1 MNSECKKTIEFTI
14 KFENT
19 NSLNILS
26 EALGGINPRQFL
38 WKIESDQYMSQYGM
52 MKNNVFQLCVNE
64 KYLALRNL
72 IVELKENQ
80 LDKEKILSNNKS
92 I

>member
-26 EALGGINPRQFL
+26 EALGGTNPRQFL

-52 MKNNVFQLCVNE
+52 MKNNV
-64 KYLALRNL
+64 
-72 IVELKENQ
+72 I
-80 LDKEKILSNNKS
+80 
-92 I
+92 

>member
-26 EALGGINPRQFL
+26 EALGGTNPRQLL

-80 LDKEKILSNNKS
+80 LDKEQIFSNNKS

>member
-1 MNSECKKTIEFTI
+1 MNSEYKKTIEYTI

-26 EALGGINPRQFL
+26 EALGGTNPRQLL

-72 IVELKENQ
+72 IIDLK
-80 LDKEKILSNNKS
+80 KNKMDQ
-92 I
+92 